1 MTHVLK
7 HRWTRIIELILLFL
21 FLPLV
26 YAFGLSNLPIY
37 FVVIFI
43 SVYCLIMLLA
53 DPDFDRK
60 SLWLNQ
66 FKSWKT
72 IFLRFFLGVVLF
84 VSLIAVFHPGAF
96 FSTLLA
102 RPWLLAVA
110 LVSYP
115 ILSAYPQEI
124 IYRTYFYHRY
134 QHFFPTRNTA
144 ILANAVLFALAHII
158 FFNWIAILVTFVGGI
173 VFSLTYLKS
182 QSTFAAFVEHT
193 LYGNFIFIIGI
204 GEFISTW

>member
-1 MTHVLK
+1 MTRVFQ

-21 FLPLV
+21 FLPLL
-26 YAFGLSNLPIY
+26 YAFGLSDLPIY
-37 FVVIFI
+37 FAVIFI

-53 DPDFDRK
+53 DPNFDRK
-60 SLWLNQ
+60 ELWVNQ
-66 FKSWKT
+66 FKDWRV
-72 IFLRFFLGVVLF
+72 IFLRFLLGVVLF
-84 VSLIAVFHPGAF
+84 VSLIAYFHPDAF
-96 FSTLLA
+96 FQTLIA
-102 RPWLLAVA
+102 RPWLLAIA

-115 ILSAYPQEI
+115 ILSVYPQEI

-134 QHFFPTRNTA
+134 QHFFPTRNAA
-144 ILANAVLFALAHII
+144 IFANAVLFALAHLI

-182 QSTFAAFVEHT
+182 KSTFAAFVEHT

-204 GEFISTW
+204 GEFISIG

>member
-1 MTHVLK
+1 MTQVLQ

-21 FLPLV
+21 FLPLL

-43 SVYCLIMLLA
+43 SLYCLIMLLA

-60 SLWLNQ
+60 KLWLNQ
-66 FKSWKT
+66 FKDWRI
-72 IFLRFFLGVVLF
+72 IFLRFLLGVILF
-84 VSLIAVFHPGAF
+84 VSLIAYFHPGAF
-96 FSTLLA
+96 FKTLIA
-102 RPWLLAVA
+102 RPWLLAIA

-134 QHFFPTRNTA
+134 RHFFPTRNTA
-144 ILANAVLFALAHII
+144 IVANAALFALAHLI

-173 VFSLTYLKS
+173 VFSITYLNSK
-182 QSTFAAFVEHT
+182 STFAAFVEHT